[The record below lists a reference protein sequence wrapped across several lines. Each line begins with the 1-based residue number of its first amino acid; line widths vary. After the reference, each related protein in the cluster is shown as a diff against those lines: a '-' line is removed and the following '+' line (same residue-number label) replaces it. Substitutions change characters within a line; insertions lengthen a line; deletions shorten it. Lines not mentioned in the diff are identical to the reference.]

1 MREVETREVDT
12 RETPAPAPQVNV
24 NTPPQVNVN
33 AAPPAPVVV
42 ADDTGDRTGAAA
54 INFMTVLVIL
64 GVIVAL
70 AIGAYYYFSANPIII
85 NTPAP
90 PAPQININPP
100 PAQQPPAQQP
110 PVQQPPAQQR

>member
-1 MREVETREVDT
+1 MREVETREVDYVE
-12 RETPAPAPQVNV
+12 RPAPPPQVNV

-33 AAPPAPVVV
+33 AAPAQTPVVV

-54 INFMTVLVIL
+54 INFLTVLVIL

-100 PAQQPPAQQP
+100 PVQQP